1 MYTGCYNTHMLHSN
15 QNKILE
21 LAKKVNL
28 ADLTLQQIAKQA
40 GIDGASNQL
49 ISFHIEKLKKKGYL
63 NAQGQL
69 MEQNPSLLSIPFFG
83 TANAGPATFL
93 ADDHIQGYV
102 KVSKSLLGSD
112 TCDCFSIKA
121 SGNSMNREKIDG
133 KQIKDGDYLI
143 VKKTNQVQDNDVII
157 TLVEGLVNIKKYKKI
172 DAHTVALISNSSELY
187 PPIYLTAKDNP
198 QIVGKVI
205 KVLAAADI
213 I

>member
-1 MYTGCYNTHMLHSN
+1 MLHPN
-15 QNKILE
+15 QSKILE
-21 LAKKVNL
+21 LAKKVDL
-28 ADLTLQQIAKQA
+28 GDLTLQQIAIQS
-40 GIDGASNQL
+40 GIKNASSQL

-63 NAQGQL
+63 NAHGQP
-69 MEQNPSLLSIPFFG
+69 MKQNPALLSIPFFG

-102 KVSKSLLGSD
+102 KVSRSLLGSG

-121 SGNSMNREKIDG
+121 SGNSMNREEIG
-133 KQIKDGDYLI
+133 GIQIKDGDYLI
-143 VKKTNQVQDNDVII
+143 VKKTHQVQDNDVVI
-157 TLVEGLVNIKKYKKI
+157 TLVEGLVNIKKYKKV
-172 DAHTVALISNSSELY
+172 DTNTVALISNSSETY

-198 QIVGKVI
+198 LIIGKVI

>member
-1 MYTGCYNTHMLHSN
+1 MLHTN
-15 QNKILE
+15 QSKILE

-40 GIDGASNQL
+40 DIQGASNQL

-63 NAQGQL
+63 NAHGQL
-69 MEQNPSLLSIPFFG
+69 MEQNTSLLSVPFFG
-83 TANAGPATFL
+83 SANAGPATFL
-93 ADDHIQGYV
+93 ADEHVQGYV
-102 KVSKSLLGSD
+102 KVSKSLLGSGV
-112 TCDCFSIKA
+112 CDCFSIKA
-121 SGNSMNREKIDG
+121 SGNSMNREEVGG

-143 VKKTNQVQDNDVII
+143 VKKTNQAEDNDIVI

-172 DAHTVALISNSSELY
+172 DAHTVALISNSSESY

-205 KVLAAADI
+205 KVLGAADI